1 MLDNNEILC
10 KINSNETREFHP
22 GIVHA
27 FENFCTLS
35 EYCAN
40 SIIWEKALVAAVCPM
55 LMTILSENFVPS
67 RPTMLHGLWE
77 TQYLSSNIRNGCVAS
92 KEQQNMDQYECKNK
106 ITENTTD
113 LLKYFT
119 RFFGTNMGWNC
130 LWSDWLWL
138 LKYKWIPK

>member
-1 MLDNNEILC
+1 MFHLDSIKQHFFSFQRTFAQFAESRFEELLEFMENKIKTNSDFRDKIMLDNNEILC

-67 RPTMLHGLWE
+67 RPTMLHGL
-77 TQYLSSNIRNGCVAS
+77 
-92 KEQQNMDQYECKNK
+92 
-106 ITENTTD
+106 
-113 LLKYFT
+113 
-119 RFFGTNMGWNC
+119 
-130 LWSDWLWL
+130 
-138 LKYKWIPK
+138 